1 MITLFLITFMSPV
14 SMHLAGLGIHDYR
27 NEGVFRV
34 EYKHL
39 TNYIKELWGKILE
52 DIYTDLASLNHSMR
66 QAFRD
71 MWSPKTAS
79 VFGLRPILLITI
91 TNWSN

>member
-1 MITLFLITFMSPV
+1 MSPV

-39 TNYIKELWGKILE
+39 TNYIKE
-52 DIYTDLASLNHSMR
+52 
-66 QAFRD
+66 
-71 MWSPKTAS
+71 
-79 VFGLRPILLITI
+79 
-91 TNWSN
+91 